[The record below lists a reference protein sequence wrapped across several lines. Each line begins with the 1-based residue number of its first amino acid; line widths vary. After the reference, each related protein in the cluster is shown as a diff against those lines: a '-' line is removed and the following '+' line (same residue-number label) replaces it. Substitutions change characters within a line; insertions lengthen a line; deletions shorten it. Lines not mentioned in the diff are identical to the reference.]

1 MIYTYHLLK
10 NVNIQYGDYRNAKRP
25 IVILNGGISGYL

>member
-1 MIYTYHLLK
+1 MNVK